1 VNPRGRTRLALTAR
15 ALSDL
20 AEIRDY
26 SSREWGSKTAER
38 YLDDLEAGL
47 QRILDQPS
55 LLSSVPDID
64 LPLAFYRVRQHLLI
78 CDFKP
83 GSIVVLTVVHG
94 SMDLISRLA
103 QLQPTL
109 ASEVAIL
116 HQQMHTVTGRKPRTG
131 GRSGS

>member
-1 VNPRGRTRLALTAR
+1 VNPRGRTRLAITAR
-15 ALSDL
+15 ALSNF

-26 SSREWGSKTAER
+26 SSREWGTKTAER

-47 QRILDQPS
+47 QRILDQPN
-55 LLSSVPDID
+55 LLSDVPDID
-64 LPLAFYRVRQHLLI
+64 IHLKFYRVRQHLFI

-103 QLQPTL
+103 ELQPTL
-109 ASEVAIL
+109 ASEVALL
-116 HQQMHTVTGRKPRTG
+116 HKQVHARTGKKSRTG
-131 GRSGS
+131 GRPGG